1 MIKSMAGELEGLNCN
16 FQNPVLSPEK
26 KIQIFILKRSNGF
39 IGIYVGEF
47 AQENLVCNFEH
58 SMKAS
63 YLFDRITSEISNLHQ
78 YPVEII
84 FTEEEEKFV
93 SGLPSLQEYL
103 ISNKK

>member
-1 MIKSMAGELEGLNCN
+1 MIKSMAGELEGLICN

-47 AQENLVCNFEH
+47 AQTNLKCNFKH
-58 SMKAS
+58 SMSAD
-63 YLFDRITSEISNLHQ
+63 YLFSRIVSEIEHLHH

-84 FTEEEEKFV
+84 FTEEEEKFN
-93 SGLPSLQEYL
+93 SGLPSIQEYL
-103 ISNKK
+103 NL